1 MQQLSVEL
9 GSRSYPIY
17 VGSNLLP
24 TLADTLSGALNQ
36 QIFIV
41 TNDVVAP
48 LYLEQVQ
55 LALANH
61 QVMVFCMPDGES
73 AKSLATWQDALD
85 ALLSSG
91 FARDCTVVALGGG
104 VVGDLAG
111 FVAASFHR
119 GVDFVQLPTTLLSQV
134 DSSVGGKTAVNHPR
148 GKNLI
153 GAFHQPRAV
162 LIDTQ
167 CLHTLPA
174 RELSAGLAEVI
185 KYGVMANAEFFS
197 WLETNITR
205 LTDLDDAALTEAIL
219 RSCACKAQVVSEDE
233 REQGQRA
240 LLNLGHTFGHAIEKS
255 QGFGTWLHG
264 EAVAAGIAIA
274 CDVSQQ
280 QGWMTDDEYS
290 RVVALLKAAHLPVSA
305 PESMAW
311 AEWQQLMLRDKKVKS
326 GKVRFILPQGL
337 GQAVVT
343 DDVSE
348 STLRQAVSRQRG

>member
-24 TLADTLSGALNQ
+24 TLADTLSAALNQ

-55 LALANH
+55 LALTNH
-61 QVMVFCMPDGES
+61 EVMVFCMPDGES

-85 ALLSSG
+85 ALLGSG

-197 WLETNITR
+197 WLEINITR

-311 AEWQQLMLRDKKVKS
+311 AEWQQLMLRDKKVKA
-326 GKVRFILPQGL
+326 GQVRFILPQGL

-343 DDVSE
+343 ADVSE
-348 STLRQAVSRQRG
+348 SALRQAVSRQRG